1 MQFTRE
7 RMARAQRAAQL
18 EAGRRAPAR
27 RIGQTGFLEMRVPSI
42 CIHNAMRSE
51 GPEVMEPDGKCY
63 WDDMKKR
70 HPELAVKQRQEK
82 VSISMA
88 QSGKRT
94 SNAEHRT
101 PNIAVKS
108 GGKMGEILASGR
120 GPGIPAS
127 KCQQ

>member
-27 RIGQTGFLEMRVPSI
+27 RIGQTGFLEMRIPSI

-88 QSGKRT
+88 GPASPRK
-94 SNAEHRT
+94 AT
-101 PNIAVKS
+101 PGLGAGGRRL

>member
-27 RIGQTGFLEMRVPSI
+27 RIGQTGFLEMRIPSI
-42 CIHNAMRSE
+42 CIHNAMRTE
-51 GPEVMEPDGKCY
+51 GREVMEPDAKCY

-70 HPELAVKQRQEK
+70 HSFLAVKQRAGSPMISLAEK
-82 VSISMA
+82 AESR
-88 QSGKRT
+88 KRK
-94 SNAEHRT
+94 
-101 PNIAVKS
+101 AVA
-108 GGKMGEILASGR
+108 GGKLADILASGIA
-120 GPGIPAS
+120 PGIPAS